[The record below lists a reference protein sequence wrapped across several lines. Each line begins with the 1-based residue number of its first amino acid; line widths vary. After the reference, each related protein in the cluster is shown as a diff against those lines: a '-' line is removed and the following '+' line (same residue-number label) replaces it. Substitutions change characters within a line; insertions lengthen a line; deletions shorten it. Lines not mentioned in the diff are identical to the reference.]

1 MNIELTTKIVGYL
14 AAVMGTLIMF
24 PQLIKTIKT
33 KSAKDVSMG
42 MLIVFLINCFL
53 WIIYGTLIKD
63 GPVAISNSLVFII
76 LIIEVILKIKYD

>member
-1 MNIELTTKIVGYL
+1 MITNVIGYA

-24 PQLIKTIKT
+24 PQLIKTIRT

-42 MLIVFLINCFL
+42 MLIVFLANCFL
-53 WIIYGTLIKD
+53 WTTYGILIKD

-76 LIIEVILKIKYD
+76 LVIEIVLKIKYRK